1 MGKVIKKKKNP
12 NSLKAP
18 LTRSSDFR
26 HNFIGTMH
34 ITLEYSLQQRGDK
47 NNERNR
53 RGKTEL
59 MQLQILKTNI
69 Q

>member
-1 MGKVIKKKKNP
+1 
-12 NSLKAP
+12 
-18 LTRSSDFR
+18 
-26 HNFIGTMH
+26 MH
-34 ITLEYSLQQRGDK
+34 FTLGYSLQQRGDK

>member
-1 MGKVIKKKKNP
+1 MC
-12 NSLKAP
+12 
-18 LTRSSDFR
+18 SSDFR

-34 ITLEYSLQQRGDK
+34 ITLGYSLQQRGDK